1 MQDTF
6 ADLKGR
12 SKRKNIRIDST
23 NDVKNET
30 WEKCGEEV
38 LI

>member
-30 WEKCGEEV
+30 
-38 LI
+38 